1 MPITVIKPVVSATE
15 AISYVKDGAS
25 VMVGGFNYGGVPY
38 TLIEAL
44 CKAGTK
50 DLHLIANDTVYADD
64 RHPKGV
70 GHGSLVVNGQVKKV
84 TASHV
89 GLNKETQRQYNQGT
103 LELELVPQG
112 TFVERIRAGGFGLG
126 GFLTPTGVGTVVEEG
141 KQIIEVEG
149 KRYILELPLRAD
161 VALIKGHRA
170 DRYGNLTYYGTNRN
184 FNPAMATAAD
194 LVIAE
199 VDSVVEQGDLDPN
212 EIVTSGIVV
221 DILVLKGD
229 SFYATRT

>member
-1 MPITVIKPVVSATE
+1 M
-15 AISYVKDGAS
+15 
-25 VMVGGFNYGGVPY
+25 
-38 TLIEAL
+38 
-44 CKAGTK
+44 
-50 DLHLIANDTVYADD
+50 
-64 RHPKGV
+64 
-70 GHGSLVVNGQVKKV
+70 
-84 TASHV
+84 
-89 GLNKETQRQYNQGT
+89 
-103 LELELVPQG
+103 
-112 TFVERIRAGGFGLG
+112 
-126 GFLTPTGVGTVVEEG
+126 
-141 KQIIEVEG
+141 
-149 KRYILELPLRAD
+149 
-161 VALIKGHRA
+161 ALIKAHRA